1 MSSLARAPVLTDHS
15 RVQNGAWN
23 INMER
28 IIHGQ
33 DHTRFVL
40 MSLKYSLP
48 FCFVNLEVQ
57 VSEGKYVVREAI
69 NLPGSPVRNG
79 PRENNIGRTKL

>member
-1 MSSLARAPVLTDHS
+1 MEHKY
-15 RVQNGAWN
+15 GA
-23 INMER
+23 

-48 FCFVNLEVQ
+48 FSFVNLEVQ
-57 VSEGKYVVREAI
+57 LSEGKFVVREAI

-79 PRENNIGRTKL
+79 PRENNIGRTKSYYGSKSQL